1 MSEPGA
7 VDTAVKRLALAI
19 DALDAAVERRRE
31 NDRSED
37 RPAQQ
42 LHALGIDRTR
52 LAEALDAETAHTK
65 QLTASNREI
74 AQRLEVAMSSIQ
86 SVLDG
91 NE

>member
-37 RPAQQ
+37 RLAQQ
-42 LHALGIDRTR
+42 LHALGIDRMR

-86 SVLDG
+86 SVLDT